1 MCAQPSKTDK
11 VAVELRDA
19 TIMNQNNDRPRLSDL
34 FERFMTEEAAVRGQ
48 IDKNA
53 RALAQSA
60 LARLDV
66 VSRDEFD
73 AQTAVL
79 ERTQAR
85 VAELEETLAALSE
98 RVSAAENDKT

>member
-1 MCAQPSKTDK
+1 
-11 VAVELRDA
+11 
-19 TIMNQNNDRPRLSDL
+19 MNQSNDRPGLADL

-73 AQTAVL
+73 AQCAVL
-79 ERTQAR
+79 EKTQAR
-85 VAELEETLAALSE
+85 VAELEAMLATLSD
-98 RVSAAENDKT
+98 RVSAAEQGSTNKP

>member
-1 MCAQPSKTDK
+1 MSTSDNSSRRGPGGIA
-11 VAVELRDA
+11 
-19 TIMNQNNDRPRLSDL
+19 DL
-34 FERFMTEEAAVRGQ
+34 FDRFLQEEAVVRGQ

-73 AQTAVL
+73 AQRAQL
-79 ERTQAR
+79 ERTQQR
-85 VAELEETLAALSE
+85 VADLEQLLEQLSE
-98 RVSAAENDKT
+98 RLQAAEQGQTPASDQG

>member
-1 MCAQPSKTDK
+1 
-11 VAVELRDA
+11 
-19 TIMNQNNDRPRLSDL
+19 MNQNNDRPRLSDL

-73 AQTAVL
+73 AQAAVL

-98 RVSAAENDKT
+98 RVSAAENDKTEG

>member
-1 MCAQPSKTDK
+1 
-11 VAVELRDA
+11 
-19 TIMNQNNDRPRLSDL
+19 MNQSNDRPGLADL

-73 AQTAVL
+73 AQCAVL
-79 ERTQAR
+79 EKTQAR
-85 VAELEETLAALSE
+85 VAELEAMLATLSD
-98 RVSAAENDKT
+98 RVSAAEQGSTNES

>member
-1 MCAQPSKTDK
+1 
-11 VAVELRDA
+11 
-19 TIMNQNNDRPRLSDL
+19 MNQNNDRPRLSDL

-79 ERTQAR
+79 ERTRAR

>member
-1 MCAQPSKTDK
+1 
-11 VAVELRDA
+11 
-19 TIMNQNNDRPRLSDL
+19 MNQSNDRPGLADL

-73 AQTAVL
+73 AQCAVL
-79 ERTQAR
+79 AKTQAR
-85 VAELEETLAALSE
+85 VAELETMLATLSD
-98 RVSAAENDKT
+98 RVSAAEQGSTNNP